1 VNQSIA
7 IAFLAGITASLAKV
21 VRVIHRREKA
31 LEQRFEAFVHPTQR
45 AVNVNLPEG
54 KALNL
59 AYLKKSTPSDAALTV
74 WLS

>member
-1 VNQSIA
+1 MNPSIA
-7 IAFLAGITASLAKV
+7 IAVLAGITASLANV
-21 VRVIHRREKA
+21 VRVIHRKEKG

-45 AVNVNLPEG
+45 AFSVNLPDG
-54 KALNL
+54 QALDL